1 MKKITLFIALLS
13 VIGIKA
19 SSQIVFEKGYF
30 INESGQR
37 TECLINNLDWRNN
50 PVGFEYKVSQDENP
64 HTASLPDI
72 KEFGVY
78 KVLKYVRA
86 TVKIDRSGDI
96 INHPSSDRN
105 PNFQEEQLFLK
116 VLVEGRASLFIYNE
130 GNLTRFFYKLN
141 DSEIS
146 QLVYKRFLLNGNVAQ
161 NNLFR
166 QQLLLDLG
174 CNKVTLRDVEALGY
188 QRKDLER
195 IFIKYNESV
204 DSGYLI
210 YKPAEKKNL
219 FNLTVRP
226 GLSYSS
232 LAIQNS
238 MTDSRD
244 TDFGNKTNLRIGI
257 ETEFILPF
265 NKNRWSILIE
275 PTYQYF
281 KAEKRE
287 EVTNVEG
294 GIRDTRVDYQSVDFP
309 VGIRY
314 YFHMGDRSVI
324 YANVSFLLGFTK
336 HSTIDFRRIDGSLY
350 NSLKLEPGKNI
361 ALGVGYKPGNRH
373 SLEFRYHTNRQLLS
387 NFYYWDSPYTTISLI
402 YGYSILK

>member
-13 VIGIKA
+13 VIDIQT
-19 SSQIVFEKGYF
+19 SSQIVFENGYF

-37 TECLINNLDWRNN
+37 TECLVKNLDWRNN
-50 PVGFEYKVSQDENP
+50 PVAFEYKVSQDETI
-64 HTASLPDI
+64 HAASVSNI

-78 KVLKYVRA
+78 DALKYIRA
-86 TVKIDRSGDI
+86 TVRIDRSGDRV
-96 INHPSSDRN
+96 NNMNSDRN

-116 VLVEGRASLFIYNE
+116 VLVEGKASLFYYNE
-130 GNLTRFFYKLN
+130 ENLTRFFYKLN

-146 QLVYKRFLLNGNVAQ
+146 QLVYKRFLLNGNVTQ

-166 QQLLLDLG
+166 QQLLLDMECQG
-174 CNKVTLRDVEALGY
+174 ITLRDVESLHY
-188 QRKDLER
+188 DRKDLER
-195 IFIKYNESV
+195 IFIKYNEAT
-204 DSGYLI
+204 DSGYL
-210 YKPAEKKNL
+210 YYQPAEKKKL

-226 GLSYSS
+226 GLSNSS

-244 TDFGNKTNLRIGI
+244 TDFGNKTNLRIGV
-257 ETEFILPF
+257 EAEFILPF

-281 KAEKRE
+281 RAEKRE

-294 GIRDTRVDYQSVDFP
+294 GIRDTKVDYQSIDFP
-309 VGIRY
+309 VGVRY
-314 YFHMGDRSVI
+314 YIHMGDRSVI

-350 NSLKLEPGKNI
+350 NSLTLEPGKNI

-402 YGYSILK
+402 YGYSLLK